1 MIRVG
6 FRRTD
11 NDVEVK
17 TDMCDRTKPGGGI
30 VSRQAYRVIA
40 RVVRCKGEATVGWTT
55 RIDDRVATFYFL

>member
-11 NDVEVK
+11 NDIEVK

-40 RVVRCKGEATVGWTT
+40 RVMRGKGEATVGRTT
-55 RIDDRVATFYFL
+55 RADDRMTTFYFL

>member
-11 NDVEVK
+11 NDIEVK
-17 TDMCDRTKPGGGI
+17 TDMCDRTKPGRGI

-40 RVVRCKGEATVGWTT
+40 RVVRGKGEAPVGWTT
-55 RIDDRVATFYFL
+55 RMDDRVTAFYFL